1 LTLAEAD
8 VIVARFRG
16 GESPREIR
24 GFLMKA
30 KSSKAR
36 VLAAKPAKAVP
47 KKAAKPVAA
56 KPVAAKPAAAKAAG
70 TKSSAK
76 KTSPAKP
83 SVKTGPK
90 AAMKAAPKPA
100 TKASAKTAPKAVS
113 KIAPKV
119 IVKVPK
125 FGPKKDAKEPVPQR
139 PKAPV
144 RRVPKPASVATRRK
158 ESAHFRELLLK
169 KRQQLMHAYSISKG
183 DSQSDLDNG
192 TEDYVDYAVNS
203 YAREFLLSLTE
214 LDRKQLLL
222 VEEALNRIDRGE
234 YGYCQQCGEEISRK
248 RLDVQPW
255 ARHCVRCQ
263 ELEEKGI
270 LPQYPSQPGDEDEI
284 AEEPEEPT
292 PADDDVEPEIETEDE
307 ALDDEP
313 LVVDG
318 DDSEE

>member
-1 LTLAEAD
+1 
-8 VIVARFRG
+8 
-16 GESPREIR
+16 
-24 GFLMKA
+24 MKA

-36 VLAAKPAKAVP
+36 V
-47 KKAAKPVAA
+47 VAA
-56 KPVAAKPAAAKAAG
+56 K
-70 TKSSAK
+70 SA
-76 KTSPAKP
+76 
-83 SVKTGPK
+83 
-90 AAMKAAPKPA
+90 KAAPKKPA
-100 TKASAKTAPKAVS
+100 KIAAAKSVAAKSSPKKALPKKSLPKKSPPTKAPVKAVAKS
-113 KIAPKV
+113 TIKGASKPVAKAPAKPGPKLVAKIAPKV
-119 IVKVPK
+119 IIKIPK
-125 FGPKKDAKEPVPQR
+125 FGAKKTAKDLVPQK
-139 PKAPV
+139 PKTPV

-234 YGYCQQCGEEISRK
+234 FGYCQQCAEEINRK
-248 RLDVQPW
+248 RLEVQPW

-270 LPQYPSQPGDEDEI
+270 LPHPSQPGDDDEI

-292 PADDDVEPEIETEDE
+292 PVDDDVEPEIETEDE
-307 ALDDEP
+307 ALDDGP

>member
-1 LTLAEAD
+1 
-8 VIVARFRG
+8 
-16 GESPREIR
+16 
-24 GFLMKA
+24 MKA
-30 KSSKAR
+30 KSSKAK
-36 VLAAKPAKAVP
+36 VVAAKPAKAVP
-47 KKAAKPVAA
+47 KKATKPVAA
-56 KPVAAKPAAAKAAG
+56 KAVAAKSSPKSAKKALPAKAAVKSAPKAAVKSAPKAAVKGSSKPAVKAAAKPA
-70 TKSSAK
+70 
-76 KTSPAKP
+76 
-83 SVKTGPK
+83 
-90 AAMKAAPKPA
+90 
-100 TKASAKTAPKAVS
+100 PKAVA
-113 KIAPKV
+113 KIVPKL

-125 FGPKKDAKEPVPQR
+125 FGPKKDAKALAPQR

-234 YGYCQQCGEEISRK
+234 YGYCQQCAEEISRK

-270 LPQYPSQPGDEDEI
+270 LPQYPSQPGDDDEI

-292 PADDDVEPEIETEDE
+292 PVDDDAEPEVETEDE